1 MSRRKKITIMMTMFR
16 LDNKV
21 AVVTGAAGY
30 YGKPISAAL
39 AAAGAR
45 VILASRNAVKCEEVA
60 AGLREAGGQA
70 ESIPLDLADERSIE
84 RFTEEVRNR
93 HGRVDV
99 LVNNAV
105 SRDGFGDLEEI
116 KKEDWE
122 RAQVTNS
129 TGLVLITQSVVGIMR
144 RQRSGS
150 IINIGSIQGTVGP
163 NFPVYGNTGM
173 TSPLNYTYDKW
184 AMVGF
189 TKWIAN
195 YYGKSGIR
203 ANCISP
209 GGYGPG
215 VAIDIGENEFVENY
229 KRLTPLGRF
238 AEDHDIK
245 GPVVFLASEASAYIT
260 GHNLLVDGGW
270 TSW

>member
-1 MSRRKKITIMMTMFR
+1 MKMFR

-21 AVVTGAAGY
+21 AIVTGGAGLF
-30 YGKPISAAL
+30 GKPISMAL
-39 AAAGAR
+39 AEAGAQ
-45 VILASRNAVKCEEVA
+45 VIVASRDESKCKEFAASIRSKNFNAEGMFLDLSDENSI
-60 AGLREAGGQA
+60 LEFT
-70 ESIPLDLADERSIE
+70 ESINDKY
-84 RFTEEVRNR
+84 
-93 HGRVDV
+93 GRIDI

-105 SRDGFGDLEEI
+105 SREGLKDLEEVS
-116 KKEDWE
+116 KKEWE
-122 RAQVTNS
+122 AAQNINS
-129 TGLVLITQSVVGIMR
+129 TGMILLTQAVIKLMR
-144 RQRSGS
+144 KQRSGN
-150 IINIGSIQGTVGP
+150 IINIGSIQGSVGP

-173 TSPLNYTYDKW
+173 TSPINYTYDKW

-195 YYGKSGIR
+195 YYGKFNIR

-215 VAIDIGENEFVENY
+215 VAKMIGKNEFVENY

-238 AEDHDIK
+238 ADDEDIK
-245 GPVVFLASEASAYIT
+245 GPVVFLASDASAFIT